1 MVFELLDE
9 LLELLALLEL
19 LGVLEGV
26 LDEEAPE
33 LADVLLPDVLLPDV
47 LLPDVLLPDV
57 LLVEE
62 VPEVF
67 TVACVDPGRTATTT
81 PAPTTLAKDTV
92 TGVVFRRRRPCSR
105 SATACASLREVA

>member
-1 MVFELLDE
+1 MVVGTWMVFELLDE

-47 LLPDVLLPDV
+47 LL
-57 LLVEE
+57 VEE

-81 PAPTTLAKDTV
+81 PATTTLAKDTV
-92 TGVVFRRRRPCSR
+92 TVVVFRRRRPCSR